1 MGELTHWER
10 PWCWE
15 GLGAGGEG
23 NDRWWDSW
31 MASPTRWIWV
41 WVNSG
46 SWRWTREAW
55 RAVIH
60 GVTKSRT
67 QLSDWTELN
76 SSSGH
81 IGSRTIYFFI
91 NTNLVGAKH
100 SACYVLSHL
109 LFTTMWDKL
118 YYYIYF
124 IVEEKKLDEEK
135 LDNLAQVTQ
144 PKRSKGK
151 IQI

>member
-31 MASPTRWIWV
+31 MASLTRWIWV

-46 SWRWTREAW
+46 SWWWTREAW
-55 RAVIH
+55 RAVIL

-76 SSSGH
+76 SSSSH

-91 NTNLVGAKH
+91 NTNLVGTKH